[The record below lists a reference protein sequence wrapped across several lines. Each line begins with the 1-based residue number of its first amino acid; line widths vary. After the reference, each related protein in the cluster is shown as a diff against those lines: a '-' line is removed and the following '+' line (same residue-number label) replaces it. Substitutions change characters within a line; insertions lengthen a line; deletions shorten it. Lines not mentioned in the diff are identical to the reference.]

1 MTNEEYLQIEK
12 RITKYAQDAMTTEV
26 RLAYA
31 HALSVFKEYLT
42 TEINEK

>member
-1 MTNEEYLQIEK
+1 MTNEEYVRVEK

-42 TEINEK
+42 TEIDDK